1 MAHKKPSHV
10 VARGIKTLEL
20 TKINVAEALIKTAVR
35 LFFEDGDPVPVY
47 ALANAAREILT
58 SVGAHEGVTT
68 LLHALGARDGKTLQ
82 ELTTESRK
90 IANFFK
96 HADRDPQAKIEFR
109 EDEVDSVLAI
119 ACQDFGRITGG
130 MPVEAQIYEV
140 WVYSLAYAKVSEA
153 PLRGQRM
160 IKLAIR
166 QFPGIRTAD
175 RRTQKRLGLNVLN
188 RMVDD
193 PDLQMEYRRD
203 VKAALAGKS
212 AHKKR

>member
-1 MAHKKPSHV
+1 MTRKKPTHI
-10 VARGIKTLEL
+10 VAKGIKTLQL

-47 ALANAAREILT
+47 SLANAAREILT
-58 SVGAHEGVTT
+58 SVGTHEGVTT
-68 LLHALGARDGKTLQ
+68 LLHALAARDGKTLQ

-96 HADRDPQAKIEFR
+96 HADRDPEATIEFR
-109 EDEVDSVLAI
+109 EDEVDALLAV

-153 PLRGQRM
+153 PLRGQRI

-175 RRTQKRLGLNVLN
+175 RRTQKKLGLDVLK

-193 PDLQMEYRRD
+193 PDLQMEYRRE

-212 AHKKR
+212 ASKKN

>member
-109 EDEVDSVLAI
+109 EDEVDFVLAI

>member
-109 EDEVDSVLAI
+109 EDEVNSVLAI

-166 QFPGIRTAD
+166 QFPESE
-175 RRTQKRLGLNVLN
+175 RRTDALKRDLNSMSSTGWSMTPICRWNTAVT
-188 RMVDD
+188 
-193 PDLQMEYRRD
+193 
-203 VKAALAGKS
+203 
-212 AHKKR
+212 